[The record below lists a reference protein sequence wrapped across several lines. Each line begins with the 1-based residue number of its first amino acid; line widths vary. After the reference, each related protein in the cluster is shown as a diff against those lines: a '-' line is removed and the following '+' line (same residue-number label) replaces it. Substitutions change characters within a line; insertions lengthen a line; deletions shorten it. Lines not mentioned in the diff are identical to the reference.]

1 MKLFVWTDFD
11 LDGTGSL
18 MIVKWLYPDA
28 DVSFMNTKVSA
39 FRDDFIK
46 WTNAGENIDKYD
58 AVFFL
63 DLDVSTSID
72 LVDTSKSVI
81 IDHHLSHFEN
91 IKNYKHAKVAVEEF
105 TSCVLLMYKMFKS
118 KLKLTTNQKKL
129 ILMIDDFDCY
139 KLQINESLM
148 LNYLFTDLQKGE
160 YKSKVDRFIAEFN
173 DGFDGF
179 NPLQLNIINFY
190 KNKIQRIIEDCE
202 YFEGELSIQ
211 KKLRRIKSAITDA
224 GINDVCEYILNEG
237 YDLAITFNPKTNAIS
252 FRTRC
257 SDLDVS
263 KVAEKLCN
271 GGGHRYAAGGKLTD
285 TFVEFTK
292 LLKRVK

>member
-18 MIVKWLYPDA
+18 MIIKWLYPDA
-28 DVSFMNTKVSA
+28 DISFMNTKVSA

-46 WTNAGENIDKYD
+46 WVKSGESIDKYD
-58 AVFFL
+58 VVFFL
-63 DLDVSTSID
+63 DLDVSTCVDLID
-72 LVDTSKSVI
+72 TNKSVI

-91 IKNYKHAKVAVEEF
+91 IKNYKHAKVIVEEYS
-105 TSCVLLMYKMFKS
+105 SCVLLMYKKFKD
-118 KLKLTTNQKKL
+118 KLNLNFNQKKL

-139 KLQINESLM
+139 RLQIKGSLM
-148 LNYLFTDLQKGE
+148 LNYLFTDLQRGE

-173 DGFDGF
+173 DGFNDF

-190 KNKIQRIIEDCE
+190 ENKIQRIIESCE
-202 YFEGELSIQ
+202 YFEGEVSIQ
-211 KKLRRIKSAITDA
+211 KKPRRIKSAITDA
-224 GINDVCEYILNEG
+224 GINDVCEYILSEG
-237 YDLAITFNPKTNAIS
+237 YDLAIIFNPKTNSVS